1 MTASVSFAT
10 VPSMTEQDLQNLLE
24 KTLPAADLHDVFV
37 EESQDQDIRLRFS
50 LKPGEKWSSAVLLSL
65 VETSLRA
72 AAGVTAT
79 LAHLNVT
86 VLKAAHDA
94 DVIALSRVIGRDGA
108 TIHAEAWLF
117 SHAVVD
123 PMLHATASLTLRPV

>member
-1 MTASVSFAT
+1 
-10 VPSMTEQDLQNLLE
+10 MTEQDLQKLLE